1 MTVTFKKCNGDIF
14 ESSAE
19 AIVNA
24 VNCVGVMGAG
34 LAAAFKKRYPDN
46 FKQYKLACDEGYM
59 RLGKICAVEDITQD
73 HRYIINF
80 PTKGHWKNPSTMTM
94 VEDGLDDLLQF
105 LKNNSFDEIKSIAIP
120 ALGCGLGGLSW
131 PQVEKVIV
139 SILSEFNL
147 YDIEIELYPPH

>member
-1 MTVTFKKCNGDIF
+1 MF
-14 ESSAE
+14 ESQAQ
-19 AIVNA
+19 AITNT

-59 RLGKICAVEDITQD
+59 RLGEVCVIEDITQD

-94 VEDGLDDLLQF
+94 IEDGLDNLLQF
-105 LKNNSFDEIKSIAIP
+105 LKDNLLEANDEIKSIAIP

-139 SILSEFNL
+139 SKFSKFDL